1 LNTFQTVLW
10 QVTGND
16 WAQHDC
22 AEIVSTYGE
31 GGRLALAGFERFME
45 EVSEQLVQ
53 FAIPTRASLRGETR
67 SGQESTVVMNKVVGP
82 NHARGDGILQAG
94 VLMKWVDLAAWEGER
109 SHDGGRLFPFRKAIR
124 AASSSTLRYF
134 HTISHLANVVS
145 TLCNAI
151 SRDLTL
157 FNSISPR

>member
-1 LNTFQTVLW
+1 MLW

-94 VLMKWVDLAAWEGER
+94 VLMKWVDLAALACCWRHGRESAVTMGVDSFHFER
-109 SHDGGRLFPFRKAIR
+109 PFEPPVALLYAI
-124 AASSSTLRYF
+124 STLFRTLPTSFQRY
-134 HTISHLANVVS
+134 V
-145 TLCNAI
+145 
-151 SRDLTL
+151 TL
-157 FNSISPR
+157 FHAI